1 MSKYTVNNSTIESIL
16 GWIHAEEIAIPEIQR
31 PFVWNASKVR
41 DLMDSLYQ
49 GFPVGYVITWRNPD
63 TKLKDG
69 TQAIGKKILIDGQQ
83 RITALTAALL
93 GQEVVRA
100 DYKKKRIRI
109 AFNPIEERFE
119 VANPAIE
126 KDSAWISDIA
136 SFFQPQ
142 FNLFEF
148 VNNYCQQNEDVNSNQ
163 IGKVVNH
170 LVNIRFSSLGMIE
183 LSHELDIETVTEI
196 FIRINSQGV
205 VLSQA
210 DFVMSKIAV
219 NESYNGINIRK
230 MIDYFC
236 HLAKNPAD
244 YEAIKVNDKAFS
256 STDYFQKIK
265 WIKKHTESLYVPDYS
280 DLLRVAF
287 TFKFLRGKLAN
298 LVSLL
303 SGRDFETREY
313 KEEITEES
321 FKILEEGVLAFVNET
336 NFKRFLMIVK
346 STGIIHSSLIR
357 SQHVLNFG
365 YILYLSLRD
374 KGIEQAKI
382 NKVVRRW
389 IVLSMLTARYSSS
402 PESTFEFD
410 IRRFNQAKDIED
422 YLYHTEE
429 GELSDAFWSN
439 ILVSRLNT
447 SVTSSPFFHL
457 FLMAQIRSNDKA
469 FLSKATEI
477 KHLIEER
484 GDLHHIFPKKYLQ
497 SNGFNSRNQYNQI
510 ANYVYTQQEINI
522 VIKHK
527 SPDIYMKEIEEQCN
541 KKTIKYGEIQN
552 IDELLQNLE
561 ANCIPSSIF
570 SMNASNYELFL
581 EERRKL
587 MAKKIRDF
595 YSHL

>member
-16 GWIHAEEIAIPEIQR
+16 GWIHAGEIAIPEIQR

-49 GFPVGYVITWRNPD
+49 GFPVGYIITWRNPD

-148 VNNYCQQNEDVNSNQ
+148 VNNYCQQNEGVDSNQ

-219 NESYNGINIRK
+219 NEIYNGINIRK

-244 YEAIKVNDKAFS
+244 YEAIRANDKAFS

-265 WIKKHTESLYVPDYS
+265 WIKNHTESLYVPDYS

-313 KEEITEES
+313 KEEIAEES

-336 NFKRFLMIVK
+336 NFKRFLMIIK

-365 YILYLSLRD
+365 YILYLLLRD

-382 NKVVRRW
+382 NKVVRKW
-389 IVLSMLTARYSSS
+389 VVLSILTARYSSS

-410 IRRFNQAKDIED
+410 VRRFNQAKDIED
-422 YLYHTEE
+422 YLHHTEE

-497 SNGFNSRNQYNQI
+497 SNGFNNRNQYNQI

-527 SPDIYMKEIEEQCN
+527 SPDIYMKEVEEQCN
-541 KKTIKYGEIQN
+541 KKTVKYGEIQS
-552 IDELLQNLE
+552 IDELLENLE
-561 ANCIPSSIF
+561 ANCIPSGIF
-570 SMNASNYELFL
+570 AMNASNYELFL

-587 MAKKIRDF
+587 MTKKIRDF
-595 YSHL
+595 YLNL